1 MADVGSSL
9 YPVFLAKSD
18 DKAALGHSHQTKNPL
33 DLPNSKNGMG
43 KKGQGLNNKKTY
55 ICCCIYHGQNRP
67 LTRDVGWEVIAAAK
81 NKKVSKGQEQSPY
94 H

>member
-43 KKGQGLNNKKTY
+43 KKGQGLNNKKH
-55 ICCCIYHGQNRP
+55 IS
-67 LTRDVGWEVIAAAK
+67 AAAYITDRTDL
-81 NKKVSKGQEQSPY
+81 SPGMLAGK
-94 H
+94 

>member
-1 MADVGSSL
+1 MIRRL
-9 YPVFLAKSD
+9 LAILIKQ
-18 DKAALGHSHQTKNPL
+18 KIPWTFPIPKTEWE
-33 DLPNSKNGMG
+33 